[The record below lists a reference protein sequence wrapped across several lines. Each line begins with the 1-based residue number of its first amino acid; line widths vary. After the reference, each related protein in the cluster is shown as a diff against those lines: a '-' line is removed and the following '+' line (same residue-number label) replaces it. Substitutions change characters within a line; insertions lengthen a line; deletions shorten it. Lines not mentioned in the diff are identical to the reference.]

1 MMIILIINYNLI
13 NIDIYYLST
22 LMGKTVYSRNPSNTK
37 VARASGKDIRVHYKN
52 TY

>member
-1 MMIILIINYNLI
+1 
-13 NIDIYYLST
+13 
-22 LMGKTVYSRNPSNTK
+22 MGKTVYSRNPTNAK